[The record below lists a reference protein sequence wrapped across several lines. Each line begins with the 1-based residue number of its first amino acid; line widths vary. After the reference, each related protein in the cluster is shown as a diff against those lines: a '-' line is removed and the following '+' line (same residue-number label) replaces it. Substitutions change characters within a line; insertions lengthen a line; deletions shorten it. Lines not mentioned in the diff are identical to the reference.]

1 MLSARRAM
9 GGGGKMTEKECKH
22 ESYEIKQVMDFQ
34 FCVCRNCGFQ
44 WKGNKPYK
52 EKEEILKHD

>member
-1 MLSARRAM
+1 
-9 GGGGKMTEKECKH
+9 MTEKECKH